1 MSMNSRINKF
11 TNNKLYQ
18 FPNLML
24 KYHMCRYLLAKINN
38 LLPEYQSCVSDW
50 NVKSIV
56 TKSWNFWILILT
68 IFDSPPSEVERKKFL
83 LTYALIKYNWL
94 LHAAARH
101 TEPVYVRN
109 QTLMRLSSAVSN
121 FPLSNAYTNC
131 CVEPSFCV
139 NQQDVPQ
146 EQDIYVK
153 LHM

>member
-24 KYHMCRYLLAKINN
+24 KYHM
-38 LLPEYQSCVSDW
+38 W